1 MKFDKLVTLILEK
14 LRITNPALR
23 ITSTGEII
31 NLRPGDEPTHGSL
44 YRDLERRLS
53 KQKNITLDQAYNEVT
68 KMKKN
73 NEIISGFVDNE
84 GNFYDRKEAYKLASP
99 LNIAKY
105 GVPANLKKDDELTSE
120 EIPR

>member
-1 MKFDKLVTLILEK
+1 MKFDKLVTLILER

-44 YRDLERRLS
+44 YQDLERRLS
-53 KQKNITLDQAYNEVT
+53 KQKNITLDQAYKEVT

-99 LNIAKY
+99 LNIVKY

>member
-1 MKFDKLVTLILEK
+1 MQFDNLVSLILER
-14 LRITNPALR
+14 LRITNPALK
-23 ITSTGEII
+23 IISTGEII

-44 YRDLERRLS
+44 YQDLQRRIS
-53 KQKNITLDQAYNEVT
+53 KQENITFDQAYDVVT
-68 KMKKN
+68 KMKRN
-73 NEIISGFVDNE
+73 NEFISGFVDNE

-105 GVPANLKKDDELTSE
+105 GVFDKVKKDDELTSE

>member
-1 MKFDKLVTLILEK
+1 MQFDNLVTLILER
-14 LRITNPALR
+14 LRITNPALKVA
-23 ITSTGEII
+23 STGEII

-44 YRDLERRLS
+44 YQDLERRLS

-99 LNIAKY
+99 LNFAKY
-105 GVPANLKKDDELTSE
+105 SVPVNLKKDDELTSE